1 MQANVEPGGSEAQSG
16 TFSVGAGIVQRRLQ
30 SIVREIGIVLLR
42 TTRSSTLFE
51 AKDFGTALFDET
63 GAFLESRQYM
73 PMHAFSLPPGLEET
87 VRVYQGDFQAGD
99 VILHNDVFTGG
110 NQYNDVSVYKPV
122 FLDDLLVGWAGVK
135 GHQEDIGGPVS
146 GGMNSNAR
154 EAWQEALIVPSVKL
168 LSGGTENRDLWR
180 LLFRNVRLQEQVE
193 SDVRA
198 MIGACTIG
206 ERRLLALI
214 RRYGIDDYRAM
225 VAELMD
231 GAERAMRSQI
241 AAIPDGEHRGEAVLH
256 DAVDLGSE
264 TTVVVTVRV
273 EGSDITFDFT
283 GTDPQT
289 PGFCNM
295 PLAATKAACLLG
307 FLMLVEADMP
317 LNQGVLRP
325 IHYLVPDGTLLNPA
339 FPAATG
345 FGMPLADHVCDAIF
359 KALADP
365 LRHRVGA
372 AWSHV
377 GTYCTGK
384 DPRDGRRFVS
394 IFFFANKGGSGGTE
408 GADGYDHIGS
418 IRAAGALQAEDN
430 EMFEV
435 SRPYFLLRK
444 HEFLPDSAGAGQWR
458 GGLGV
463 ETVLE
468 MNGLDQS
475 VVAYSDRLTEEPWGL
490 FGGQAGLVSR
500 MEIGEPD
507 GRVRRAKSKDNID
520 GIPPRSLFHKW
531 TGGGGGFGDPR
542 RRAVELVVADVR
554 DELVSVRAARDL
566 YGVVVDPD
574 TLEVDHEATARLR
587 GDQAGRNGERP

>member
-1 MQANVEPGGSEAQSG
+1 M
-16 TFSVGAGIVQRRLQ
+16 
-30 SIVREIGIVLLR
+30 GIVLLR

-87 VRVYQGDFQAGD
+87 LAVYEGDFHPGD
-99 VILHNDVFTGG
+99 VVLHNDVFTGG
-110 NQYNDVSVYKPV
+110 NQYNDVSLYKPV
-122 FLDDLLVGWAGVK
+122 FNGDSMVGWAAVK

-146 GGMNSNAR
+146 GGMNSKAK
-154 EAWQEALIVPSVKL
+154 EAWQEALIIPPVKL
-168 LSGGTENRDLWR
+168 FKGGVENADLWR
-180 LLFRNVRLQEQVE
+180 LIFRNVRLSEQVE
-193 SDVRA
+193 SDIRA

-206 ERRLLALI
+206 ERRLQALI
-214 RRYGIDDYRAM
+214 ERYGVEDYRAM
-225 VAELMD
+225 VTELMD

-241 AAIPDGEHRGEAVLH
+241 EAIPDGEYPGQAILH
-256 DAVDLGSE
+256 DALDLGSE
-264 TTVVVTVRV
+264 TLVHVTVGV
-273 EGSDITFDFT
+273 EGSDVTFDFT
-283 GTDPQT
+283 GTDAQT

-325 IHYLVPDGTLLNPA
+325 IHYLVPEGSLLNPA

-359 KALADP
+359 KALAEP

-384 DPRDGRRFVS
+384 SPKDGRSFVS

-408 GADGYDHIGS
+408 GVDGYDHIGS
-418 IRAAGALQAEDN
+418 IRAAGALEAEDN

-435 SRPYFLLRK
+435 SRPYFLLHK

-463 ETVLE
+463 ETILE
-468 MNGLDQS
+468 LNGLDQS

-490 FGGQAGLVSR
+490 FGGGAGIVSR
-500 MEIGEPD
+500 MEIHHPD
-507 GRVRRAKSKDNID
+507 GTVRRAQSKDNIN
-520 GIPPRSLFHKW
+520 GIPPGSIFHKW
-531 TGGGGGFGDPR
+531 TGGGGGFGDPLL
-542 RRAVELVVADVR
+542 RAIEAVASDVKN
-554 DELVSVRAARDL
+554 ELVSVENALDL
-566 YGVVVDPD
+566 YGVVADPD
-574 TLEVDHEATARLR
+574 TLEVDLAATVATRADRLNGSAR
-587 GDQAGRNGERP
+587 